1 MSIGV
6 ILTDEDL
13 QAIKK
18 LYEVRWT
25 ADITNWKEKNTENF
39 CLWKVTCPDKNNST
53 VSEWG
58 SSLADTI
65 DKLLVKVLK

>member
-18 LYEVRWT
+18 LYQVRWT
-25 ADITNWKEKNTENF
+25 ADIGNWKERGTENF
-39 CLWKVTCPDKNNST
+39 CLWKVTCPDQHNNSIT
-53 VSEWG
+53 EWG

-65 DKLLVKVLK
+65 DKLLVRVVN